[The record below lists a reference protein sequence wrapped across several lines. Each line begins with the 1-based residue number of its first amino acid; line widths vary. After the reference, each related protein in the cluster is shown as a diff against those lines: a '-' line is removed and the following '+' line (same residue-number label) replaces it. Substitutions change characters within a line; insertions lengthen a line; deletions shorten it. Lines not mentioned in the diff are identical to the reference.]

1 VSPHD
6 RRVIMIT
13 GATGGLGRAM
23 AHQFGS
29 SGCRIVVHYHQNKEA
44 AEKLVADLERLGAE
58 AMPFQ
63 SDVRSLAEMKSMTA
77 AVLKRW
83 DRLDV
88 LIANAAVRMDAL
100 LLKTTEEAWD
110 STLDTN
116 LTGVWN
122 SLKAVGEPFIR
133 QREGRV
139 IAMGSA
145 AGVHGRAGQSNY
157 ASSKAGLTGLIRSVA
172 MEWAP
177 HNIQLNIVFPGLQ
190 PTGMTA
196 ALSTEQQ
203 RTLDRQN
210 LLGHSPPITEVAEF
224 VYLLSRMTGVSG
236 QIFNLDSRIV

>member
-1 VSPHD
+1 MRD
-6 RRVIMIT
+6 RRVIIIT
-13 GATGGLGRAM
+13 GATGGLGRTM
-23 AHQFGS
+23 AHQFGR

-44 AEKLVADLERLGAE
+44 AASLAADLERLGAE
-58 AMPFQ
+58 AMRFQ
-63 SDVRSLAEMKSMTA
+63 ADVRSLSEMRSMTEA
-77 AVLKRW
+77 ALKRW

-88 LIANAAVRMDAL
+88 LIANAAVRKDAL

-122 SLKAVGEPFIR
+122 SLKAVGEQFIR

-139 IAMGSA
+139 VAVGSV
-145 AGVHGRAGQSNY
+145 AGIQGRAGQSNY
-157 ASSKAGLTGLIRSVA
+157 AASKAGLTGLIRSVA

-177 HNIQLNIVFPGLQ
+177 HHIQLNIVFPGIQ
-190 PTGMTA
+190 PTGMTTD
-196 ALSTEQQ
+196 LSVKQ
-203 RTLDRQN
+203 RRALDRES
-210 LLGHSPPITEVAEF
+210 LLGHSPPITDVAEF